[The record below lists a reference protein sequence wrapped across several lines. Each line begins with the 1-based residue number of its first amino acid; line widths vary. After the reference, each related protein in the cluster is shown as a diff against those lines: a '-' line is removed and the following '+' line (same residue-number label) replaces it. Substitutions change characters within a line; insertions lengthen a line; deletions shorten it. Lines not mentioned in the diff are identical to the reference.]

1 MILRYKGL
9 ERRKFIRINLNFII
23 VCRLRRS
30 VNVTM
35 RANRR
40 DIDALIVDLSEAGMA
55 FSVDRSVPLATKF
68 SIRFILIKVG
78 KHTGSGYKPITLDG
92 RVRSCVLIEKERY
105 RLGVSFTRIT
115 KQDKTTIIDFMKH
128 VTKPKV

>member
-1 MILRYKGL
+1 VILRYKGL
-9 ERRKFIRINLNFII
+9 ERRKFIRVNLNFII

-35 RANRR
+35 RANHR
-40 DIDALIVDLSEAGMA
+40 DIDAIIVDLSEAGMA
-55 FSVDRSVPLATKF
+55 LSVDRSVPLSTKF

-78 KHTGSGYKPITLDG
+78 KHIGSGYKPITLDG
-92 RVRSCVLIEKERY
+92 RVRSCVLTDKERY

-115 KQDKTTIIDFMKH
+115 KEDKTTIIDFMKH
-128 VTKPKV
+128 VAKLKA